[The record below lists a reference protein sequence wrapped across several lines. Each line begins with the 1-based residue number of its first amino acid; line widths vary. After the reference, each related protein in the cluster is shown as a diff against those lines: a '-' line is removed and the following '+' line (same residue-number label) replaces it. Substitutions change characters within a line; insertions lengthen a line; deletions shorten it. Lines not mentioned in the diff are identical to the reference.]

1 MTAVTAIA
9 HPNIALAKY
18 WGKRAGTRDVPA
30 VPSLS
35 VTLGGLATRT
45 TVTVEPGYSADELW
59 LGGQLTTGDSAAR
72 ATAWLAE
79 LRARAGSPHFARV
92 QSQNDFPTASG
103 LASSASG
110 FAALAVA
117 AAAAYGLDLDR
128 AELAALAQRG
138 STSAARSLF
147 SGFAELVPGEPARQ
161 VAAPDH
167 LPLVVLVCVTTEAA
181 KEMSSRAAMAQT
193 ITHSPYYESW
203 VRFAEGNFAAQRAAL
218 LARDWETLGAA
229 LEASAFAM
237 HASAMAAGIVYFN
250 DVTLRLAARVRALRT
265 EGVSVWASMDA
276 GPHVKVFTRS
286 QDASVAQRAL
296 ESVPGVLRVIA
307 ATPGPGAMR
316 V

>member
-1 MTAVTAIA
+1 MKSASSIA

-45 TVTVEPGYSADELW
+45 TVTLDPALGADELW
-59 LGGQLTTGDSAAR
+59 LNGCLAGDDAALR
-72 ATAWLAE
+72 NATWLAE
-79 LRARAGSPHFARV
+79 LRTRAGSSTFARV
-92 QSQNDFPTASG
+92 ESVNDFPTASG

-110 FAALAVA
+110 FAALAIA
-117 AAAAYGLDLDR
+117 AARAYELDLDR
-128 AELAALAQRG
+128 SALAALAQRG

-161 VAAPDH
+161 VAAADH
-167 LPLVVLVCVTTEAA
+167 LPLTVLVCVTTEAA
-181 KEMSSRAAMAQT
+181 KELSSRAAMAST
-193 ITHSPYYESW
+193 IAHSPYYEAW
-203 VRFAEGNFAAQRAAL
+203 VGFAHDNFATQRSAL

-237 HASAMAAGIVYFN
+237 HASAMGAGIVYFN
-250 DVTLRLAARVRALRT
+250 DVTLRLAARVRALRS
-265 EGVSVWASMDA
+265 EGISAWSSMDA
-276 GPHVKVFTRS
+276 GPHVKVFTRTPE
-286 QDASVAQRAL
+286 AEPARRAL
-296 ESVPGVLRVIA
+296 EAVPGVLRVIA
-307 ATPGPGAMR
+307 ATPGAGAAL

>member
-1 MTAVTAIA
+1 MTRATAIA

-35 VTLGGLATRT
+35 VTLGGLATKT
-45 TVTVEPGYSADELW
+45 TVTVDQALGADELW
-59 LGGQLTTGDSAAR
+59 LGGELATGDSAAR
-72 ATAWLAE
+72 TTAWLAN
-79 LRARAGSPHFARV
+79 LRARAGSTHFARV
-92 QSQNDFPTASG
+92 DSKNDFPTASG

-117 AAAAYGLDLDR
+117 AAAAYGLALDR
-128 AELAALAQRG
+128 GELAALAQRG

-161 VAAPDH
+161 LAGPDH
-167 LPLVVLVCVTTEAA
+167 LPLTVLVCVTTEAA
-181 KEMSSRAAMAQT
+181 KELSSRVAMAQT
-193 ITHSPYYESW
+193 ITHSPYYEPW
-203 VRFAEGNFAAQRAAL
+203 VRFAEGNFATQRAAL
-218 LARDWETLGAA
+218 LARDWPTLGAA

-265 EGVSVWASMDA
+265 EGISVWSSMDA
-276 GPHVKVFTRS
+276 GPHVKVFAQTDS
-286 QDASVAQRAL
+286 AATAQRAL
-296 ESVPGVLRVIA
+296 EAVPGVLRVIA
-307 ATPGPGAMR
+307 ATPGPGATL